1 MACSVLVIGDGIYL
15 SGIVGA
21 AMKKQV
27 INLPHFALKHILHYF
42 VISWQSILKK
52 VSITKCIYIDEK
64 INGWSRIL

>member
-27 INLPHFALKHILHYF
+27 INRIVNHCFN
-42 VISWQSILKK
+42 ISCAK
-52 VSITKCIYIDEK
+52 VSLACKLGKSEKQVINSDNCQYCHTIY
-64 INGWSRIL
+64 